1 MVMDARKQPSE
12 MGKTQR
18 KSTWKVGELAGR
30 TGLSVRALHHYE
42 EIGLLVPSGRTEAG
56 HRLYADAEVLRL
68 QQIASLRALDLSL
81 DEIRECLDV
90 EGYPPTRVI
99 ELHVARLR
107 ERIES
112 ERKLCERLEG
122 VAALLA
128 ARESSAGDV
137 SAERFV
143 DTVMEVTKMSENI
156 EKYYTAEQLE
166 QLERR
171 KQQVGE
177 ERIQEVQA
185 EWPRLIE
192 QVEAEMEAGTDPAD
206 DRVQELAKRWM
217 ELVEEMT
224 GGDQGILRSMNTM
237 FQQEE
242 SVGGMDAARMR
253 ELMDYIG
260 KANSASQRSQ

>member
-1 MVMDARKQPSE
+1 
-12 MGKTQR
+12 
-18 KSTWKVGELAGR
+18 
-30 TGLSVRALHHYE
+30 
-42 EIGLLVPSGRTEAG
+42 
-56 HRLYADAEVLRL
+56 
-68 QQIASLRALDLSL
+68 
-81 DEIRECLDV
+81 
-90 EGYPPTRVI
+90 
-99 ELHVARLR
+99 
-107 ERIES
+107 
-112 ERKLCERLEG
+112 
-122 VAALLA
+122 
-128 ARESSAGDV
+128 
-137 SAERFV
+137 
-143 DTVMEVTKMSENI
+143 MSENI

-206 DRVQELAKRWM
+206 DRVQELVKRWM
-217 ELVEEMT
+217 KLVEEMT

-242 SVGGMDAARMR
+242 SVGGMDAAHMR

>member
-1 MVMDARKQPSE
+1 M
-12 MGKTQR
+12 
-18 KSTWKVGELAGR
+18 
-30 TGLSVRALHHYE
+30 HHYE

-56 HRLYADAEVLRL
+56 HRLYAEEEVLRL
-68 QQIASLRALDLSL
+68 QQIASLRALGLSL

-90 EGYPPTRVI
+90 EGYSPIRVI
-99 ELHVARLR
+99 EMHIARLR

-112 ERKLCERLEG
+112 EHKLCERLEG

-128 ARESSAGDV
+128 ARESSDGEV

-143 DTVMEVTKMSENI
+143 ETVMEVTKMSENI
-156 EKYYTAEQLE
+156 EKYYTTEQLE

-171 KQQVGE
+171 KQEIGE

-192 QVEAEMEAGTDPAD
+192 QVEAQKEAGTDPANE
-206 DRVQELAKRWM
+206 RVQELARRWM

-224 GGDQGILRSMNTM
+224 GGDPSILRSMNSM
-237 FQQEE
+237 WQQEE
-242 SVGGMDAARMR
+242 SLGGMDTAHMR
-253 ELMDYIG
+253 ELMDYIE
-260 KANSASQRSQ
+260 KANAASRESQ